1 MANRKEINKDEVKLN
16 LLGLTTEEKTELNRI
31 KEDYMF
37 YHGAFTQEQVKQYKD
52 KTSKDML
59 GQSWFS
65 DDKLDY
71 VPSQIVDNI
80 TQELIKKQARFFLG
94 KEPDLLF
101 KLNDSDMGSD
111 SKKPK
116 EKLERFRIF
125 VDGILDDNSFWP
137 NMLKNF
143 RLASITK
150 RILVRLEANESEPIK
165 IHSHDACDFSY
176 TLDSQGALNNLKLV
190 SYIGYDEEQE
200 DHIFARYTYYL
211 ESNEDASNTR
221 CKLLTEY
228 FYSIDTTSP
237 INGEQIA
244 VDTIYDRIPAVIFFN
259 ERDLFN
265 PNGVSDI
272 QQLKGL
278 QNQYN
283 RRFSDFADAL
293 RMNMFGA
300 TAVIDGD
307 PDDVNN
313 LTIAPGA
320 LMGIGTESTAS
331 DNNKQAK
338 IQVVES
344 NFSNAEPVKEF
355 LEMIRNSMGDKL
367 AIPRKDALKEIP
379 SAKALKFIYNDLI
392 ARCEEKWK
400 DWEPGIFKL
409 IKLIIES
416 CDKLNCYDDFDKSFL
431 SLDYSMILK
440 KNYPIPDDEE
450 DAKRL
455 AMEEVQ
461 ANVRSHRSYIKD
473 YGSDEDYE
481 ELFKEVIEDNQRIN
495 ESTMDPISRV
505 LADEQNNGNEPVE
518 PSQE

>member
-1 MANRKEINKDEVKLN
+1 MANKKEINKSDVKLN
-16 LLGLTTEEKTELNRI
+16 LLGLTTEEKTELNEI

-37 YHGAFTQEQVKQYKD
+37 YFGAFTKEQVKEYKD
-52 KTSKDML
+52 KTDKSQL
-59 GQSWFS
+59 GQSWFI

-71 VPSQIVDNI
+71 VPSQVVDNI

-94 KEPDLLF
+94 REPNLLF
-101 KLNDSDMGSD
+101 KLKD
-111 SKKPK
+111 KKIGTDNKEEK
-116 EKLERFRIF
+116 EKLEQFRMFI
-125 VDGILDDNSFWP
+125 DEILENNSFWP
-137 NMLKNF
+137 DMLKNF
-143 RLASITK
+143 KLASITR
-150 RILVRLEANESEPIK
+150 RILVRLEANEGEPIK
-165 IHSHDACDFSY
+165 IHSHDVCDFSY
-176 TLDSQGALNNLKLV
+176 SLDSQGDLNRLRLV
-190 SYIGYDEEQE
+190 SYLGYDEEEE
-200 DHIFARYTYYL
+200 DHMFARYTYYL
-211 ESNEDASNTR
+211 ESNVDGSDVR
-221 CKLLTEY
+221 CMMLTEE
-228 FYSIDTTSP
+228 FYSS
-237 INGEQIA
+237 
-244 VDTIYDRIPAVIFFN
+244 DTINPIGGKQDPVRTIYTRIPAVLFFN

-265 PNGVSDI
+265 PTGISDI

-293 RMNMFGA
+293 RFNMFGS
-300 TAVIDGD
+300 TSIIDGD
-307 PDDVNN
+307 PEDVNN
-313 LTIAPGA
+313 ITVAPGSIIA
-320 LMGIGTESTAS
+320 VGTENTAKDS
-331 DNNKQAK
+331 NKQAQIK
-338 IQVVES
+338 IIES
-344 NFSNAEPVKEF
+344 NFSNAEPVEKF

-392 ARCEEKWK
+392 ARCDEKWK

-431 SLDYSMILK
+431 NLDYSMILK

-505 LADEQNNGNEPVE
+505 LADEQNSSNELVE